1 VYSNVS
7 GGIIVFAKRYVAAL
21 LVVAGLGVSVRAQDV
36 DLKWK
41 FEKGKTFY
49 QELTT
54 DTKQKMT
61 VMGMEIPQNQKQT
74 FYFSWTPVEEKDGN
88 WIIKQKIIGLKM
100 DIQVGTTPISY
111 DSTKDAT
118 AANPLS
124 DFFKN
129 LVGAEFT
136 LTIDKN
142 MKVTKVEGRD
152 EFLKKLSGTN
162 QQMEPLLKQILSDDA
177 LKQMAD
183 PAFAIV
189 PGKPVKKGETWTRN
203 SKLTMGP
210 IGTYD
215 TTYKYT
221 FDGTDPKDKNLA
233 VIKIATDL
241 KYSPPAAGAATGLP
255 FKILSADL
263 KSKDGIGT
271 AQFDAQ
277 KGRLASLNMS
287 LKLEGK
293 LTIDI
298 QGMNSEV
305 QLNQEQTTQVKTTDE
320 NPVAKPGEKKPE
332 PAKTEPEKKP
342 EPPKTEPGK
351 KPEPA
356 KTEPGKKPEEKN
368 K

>member
-1 VYSNVS
+1 M
-7 GGIIVFAKRYVAAL
+7 FAKRCLTAV
-21 LVVAGLGVSVRAQDV
+21 LVVAGLGVAVRAQDTV

-49 QELTT
+49 QEMTT

-61 VMGMEIPQNQKQT
+61 VMGMDINQTQKQT

-88 WIIKQKIIGLKM
+88 WTIKQKIIGLKM
-100 DIQVGTTPISY
+100 DIQVGQTPITY
-111 DSTKDAT
+111 DSTKDTT

-136 LTIDKN
+136 LTLDKN

-162 QQMEPLLKQILSDDA
+162 QQMEPLLKQILSDEA

-189 PGKPVKKGETWTRN
+189 PGKPVKKGDTWERT
-203 SKLTMGP
+203 SKLNMGP

-221 FDGTDPKDKNLA
+221 YDGTDPKDKNLA
-233 VIKIATDL
+233 VVKISTNL

-263 KSKDGIGT
+263 KSKDGTGT
-271 AQFDAQ
+271 AQFDIK
-277 KGRLASLNMS
+277 KGRLVSLNMS
-287 LKLEGK
+287 LKLDGK

-320 NPVAKPGEKKPE
+320 NPVKKTEEKKSE
-332 PAKTEPEKKP
+332 PTKAEPTKN
-342 EPPKTEPGK
+342 
-351 KPEPA
+351 
-356 KTEPGKKPEEKN
+356 PEEK
-368 K
+368 KK

>member
-1 VYSNVS
+1 M
-7 GGIIVFAKRYVAAL
+7 FAKRCVTALFVVAAL
-21 LVVAGLGVSVRAQDV
+21 AVNVRAQDTV

-49 QELTT
+49 QEMTT
-54 DTKQKMT
+54 DTNQKMT
-61 VMGMEIPQNQKQT
+61 VMGMEINQKQKQT
-74 FYFSWTPVEEKDGN
+74 FYFSWEPLEEKDGT
-88 WIIKQKIIGLKM
+88 WKIKQKIIGLKM
-100 DIQVGTTPISY
+100 DIQIGGTPINY

-118 AANPLS
+118 GVNPLS

-136 LTIDKN
+136 LTIDKD

-152 EFLKKLSGTN
+152 EFLKKLSGSN

-189 PGKPVKKGETWTRN
+189 PGKPVKKGDSWERT
-203 SKLTMGP
+203 SKLNMGP
-210 IGTYD
+210 IGMYD

-221 FDGTDPKDKNLA
+221 FEGPDAKDKNLA
-233 VIKIATDL
+233 AIKVATEL
-241 KYSPPAAGAATGLP
+241 KYSPPGAGAGTGLP

-263 KSKDGIGT
+263 KSKDGTGT
-271 AQFDAQ
+271 AQFDTQ
-277 KGRLASLNMS
+277 KGRLVSLNLG

-298 QGMNSEV
+298 GGMNSEV
-305 QLNQEQTTQVKTTDE
+305 QLTQDQTTQVKTSDQD
-320 NPVAKPGEKKPE
+320 PVAKPAEK
-332 PAKTEPEKKP
+332 KTEP
-342 EPPKTEPGK
+342 
-351 KPEPA
+351 A
-356 KTEPGKKPEEKN
+356 KKPEEN
-368 K
+368 KK

>member
-1 VYSNVS
+1 M
-7 GGIIVFAKRYVAAL
+7 FAKRCVTALFVVAAL
-21 LVVAGLGVSVRAQDV
+21 AVGARAQDTV

-49 QELTT
+49 QEMTT
-54 DTKQKMT
+54 NTNQKMT
-61 VMGMEIPQNQKQT
+61 VMGMEITQKQNQT
-74 FYFSWTPVEEKDGN
+74 FYFSWEPLEEKDGA
-88 WIIKQKIIGLKM
+88 WKVRQKIIGLKM
-100 DIQVGTTPISY
+100 DIQIGGTPINY

-118 AANPLS
+118 GANPLS

-129 LVGAEFT
+129 LIGAEFT
-136 LTIDKN
+136 LTIDKD

-152 EFLKKLSGTN
+152 EFLKKLSGSN

-189 PGKPVKKGETWTRN
+189 PGKPVKKGDTWERT
-203 SKLTMGP
+203 SKLNMGP

-221 FDGTDPKDKNLA
+221 YDGPDAKDKNLA
-233 VIKIATDL
+233 AIKVDTTL
-241 KYSPPAAGAATGLP
+241 KYSPPGAGAGTGLP

-263 KSKDGIGT
+263 KSKDGTGT
-271 AQFDAQ
+271 ALFDTQ
-277 KGRLASLNMS
+277 KGRLASLNLG

-298 QGMNSEV
+298 GGMNSEV
-305 QLNQEQTTQVKTTDE
+305 QLNQEQTTQVKTSDE
-320 NPVAKPGEKKPE
+320 SPITKPADK
-332 PAKTEPEKKP
+332 KTEP
-342 EPPKTEPGK
+342 
-351 KPEPA
+351 A
-356 KTEPGKKPEEKN
+356 KKPEEN
-368 K
+368 KK